1 MPVRGSSGPGA
12 QIPMPEIKSGNSG
25 LALAA
30 ARTESI
36 AEVTAVKPASALAAT
51 IGSRTR

>member
-12 QIPMPEIKSGNSG
+12 QIPMPEIKARDSG
-25 LALAA
+25 LGLVA

-36 AEVTAVKPASALAAT
+36 AEVTAAKPAAASAAT
-51 IGSRTR
+51 IGTRVR